1 MNCVFIIHC
10 SSLIQLRQYCCLKP
24 LEPCYNSG
32 IRFQIYVMQPATL
45 VILLILGREVV
56 SKFICEPVT
65 LREAG
70 EMNDKLTTID

>member
-1 MNCVFIIHC
+1 
-10 SSLIQLRQYCCLKP
+10 
-24 LEPCYNSG
+24 
-32 IRFQIYVMQPATL
+32 MQPATL